1 MIIKDNLFYGKVSD
15 SIDNYS
21 VVLGT
26 AIRDQILDEIIPKS
40 LTVPLL
46 LKHT

>member
-21 VVLGT
+21 VVL
-26 AIRDQILDEIIPKS
+26 REQILDEIIPKS

-46 LKHT
+46 L